1 MSGAIRK
8 NSGKQKQ
15 LSFKDLHAARHLAK
29 NLKPALGD
37 RLANRVPRI
46 PKRRRI
52 KSLRGQL

>member
-37 RLANRVPRI
+37 QMASRTPRI
-46 PKRRRI
+46 PKRRR
-52 KSLRGQL
+52 KKYLRGQL